1 LLLFLYRFTIAYFC
15 TCKKCKD
22 SSQNNQGR
30 FLKTKRTYKKHQE
43 AELLLRNISD
53 DLSPTDTN
61 STNSDDDIITMKTDS
76 EEDKKSDLSDKQVL
90 LVPEL
95 FNFSR

>member
-1 LLLFLYRFTIAYFC
+1 MAYFC

-53 DLSPTDTN
+53 YRY
-61 STNSDDDIITMKTDS
+61 K
-76 EEDKKSDLSDKQVL
+76 
-90 LVPEL
+90 
-95 FNFSR
+95 FNKFR

>member
-1 LLLFLYRFTIAYFC
+1 MAYFC

-53 DLSPTDTN
+53 DLSTTDTN
-61 STNSDDDIITMKTDS
+61 LTNSDDDDIITMKTDS
-76 EEDKKSDLSDKQVL
+76 EEDKKSDLSDKQV
-90 LVPEL
+90 VPEL
-95 FNFSR
+95 FQINDFSS

>member
-1 LLLFLYRFTIAYFC
+1 MAYFC

-53 DLSPTDTN
+53 DLSTTDTN
-61 STNSDDDIITMKTDS
+61 LTNSDDDDIITMKTDS
-76 EEDKKSDLSDKQVL
+76 EEDKKSDLSDKQV
-90 LVPEL
+90 VPKL
-95 FNFSR
+95 FQINDFSR

>member
-1 LLLFLYRFTIAYFC
+1 MAYFC

-43 AELLLRNISD
+43 AELLLWNISD
-53 DLSPTDTN
+53 DLSLTDTN
-61 STNSDDDIITMKTDS
+61 STNSDDNIITMKTDS

-90 LVPEL
+90 VPEL

>member
-1 LLLFLYRFTIAYFC
+1 MAYFC

-53 DLSPTDTN
+53 NLSPTDTN

>member
-1 LLLFLYRFTIAYFC
+1 MAYFC

>member
-1 LLLFLYRFTIAYFC
+1 MVYFC

-22 SSQNNQGR
+22 SLQNNQER

-53 DLSPTDTN
+53 DLSTTDTN
-61 STNSDDDIITMKTDS
+61 LTNSDDDVITMETGS
-76 EEDKKSDLSDKQVL
+76 EEDKKRDLSDKQM

-95 FNFSR
+95 FQIKNFSR

>member
-1 LLLFLYRFTIAYFC
+1 MAYFC

-53 DLSPTDTN
+53 DLSTTDTN
-61 STNSDDDIITMKTDS
+61 LTNSDDDDIITMKTDS
-76 EEDKKSDLSDKQVL
+76 EEDKKSDLSDKQV
-90 LVPEL
+90 VPEL
-95 FNFSR
+95 FQINDFSR

>member
-1 LLLFLYRFTIAYFC
+1 MAYFC

-90 LVPEL
+90 VPEL

>member
-1 LLLFLYRFTIAYFC
+1 MAYFC

-43 AELLLRNISD
+43 AELLLQNISD
-53 DLSPTDTN
+53 DLSTTDINLTN
-61 STNSDDDIITMKTDS
+61 SDDDDIITMKTDS
-76 EEDKKSDLSDKQVL
+76 EEDKKSDLSDKQV
-90 LVPEL
+90 VPEL
-95 FNFSR
+95 FQINDFSR